1 MRAPAQPAD
10 RNVQI
15 ECAAGHSSPGVTFE
29 ARLDAGAATLATC
42 RLAPSGG
49 EFVAF
54 SRATVAIH
62 QGRPIKLGWRD
73 PAEDRVRSRNLPGGR
88 AMLVD
93 AGVPVWKRWPVTR
106 SIFAFAIED
115 GFLRRQWE
123 TACEGRGM
131 RAIRTEI
138 DVDDPVVT
146 YVCALGRVELAEGGS
161 RGRLFAE
168 GLASLLAIQ
177 LLRQHGEAPCRPAP
191 HRGGLAPMRLKRV
204 TDYIEAHLE
213 YDIGLDA
220 LADVAGLSTHHF
232 GQAFKIAIGQ
242 APHRY
247 VTERRVA
254 RARLLLA
261 EPERP
266 IAEIAC
272 ATGFSSQSH
281 LTTNFRRLTGATPA
295 QFRRSLG

>member
-1 MRAPAQPAD
+1 M
-10 RNVQI
+10 
-15 ECAAGHSSPGVTFE
+15 
-29 ARLDAGAATLATC
+29 
-42 RLAPSGG
+42 
-49 EFVAF
+49 
-54 SRATVAIH
+54 
-62 QGRPIKLGWRD
+62 
-73 PAEDRVRSRNLPGGR
+73 RSRNLPGGR

-123 TACEGRGM
+123 TACEGHGM

-247 VTERRVA
+247 VTERRCPRPTAPRRA
-254 RARLLLA
+254 RAPDRGD
-261 EPERP
+261 RWT
-266 IAEIAC
+266 
-272 ATGFSSQSH
+272 TGFSSQSH
-281 LTTNFRRLTGATPA
+281 LTTNSRRLTGATPA
-295 QFRRSLG
+295 QVRRSLG